1 MWKEEQGL
9 DWILMGEMGRPVAH
23 LHLETS
29 DLFIAY
35 WIIQVLSGLWAVNY
49 VKVSDLILFFFC
61 RFV

>member
-1 MWKEEQGL
+1 
-9 DWILMGEMGRPVAH
+9 MGEMGRPVAH
-23 LHLETS
+23 LHPQTS